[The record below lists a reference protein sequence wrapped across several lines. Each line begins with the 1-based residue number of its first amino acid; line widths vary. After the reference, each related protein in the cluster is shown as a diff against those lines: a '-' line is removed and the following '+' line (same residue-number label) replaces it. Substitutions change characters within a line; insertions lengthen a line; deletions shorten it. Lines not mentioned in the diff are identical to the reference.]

1 MTTPDLIK
9 RALLRYLPFAPA
21 LLLAALL
28 PMYWVDVPQ
37 YDEWDL
43 VMLVENLSK
52 GSLTAELLFRQ
63 INEYRQFFPNIIFVA
78 LGKLTHWD
86 LRYEMILIFIAVCL
100 ISLNVRRLAAL
111 TAEVNEIQF
120 AVLFFVA
127 NLVIFSLTQYENWW
141 QAQQLVYYVPILC
154 VHCWSSASG
163 QKTGACLLGGVRRGL
178 S

>member
-1 MTTPDLIK
+1 MTTPDTIR
-9 RALLRYLPFAPA
+9 RALLRYFPFAPA
-21 LLLAALL
+21 ILLAALL

-37 YDEWDL
+37 YDEWDS
-43 VMLVENLSK
+43 VMLFEHLSQ
-52 GSLTAELLFRQ
+52 GSLTPELLFRQ
-63 INEYRQFFPNIIFVA
+63 VNEYRQFFPNAIFVG
-78 LGKLTHWD
+78 LGKFTHWD

-127 NLVIFSLTQYENWW
+127 NLIIFSLTQYENWW

-154 VHCWSSASG
+154 V
-163 QKTGACLLGGVRRGL
+163 T
-178 S
+178 